1 MAHHMSSILGSAL
14 LTSPLGDTMPTDF
27 PSPEVCVRTASSK
40 SLCRCEDASLSVCAT
55 LQELRGRVLI
65 KGKRLNKLEA
75 SFAEEAAAGEDTDV
89 TEEDESG
96 SDNEN
101 DEEPKESK
109 VRVSSGRFEPLN

>member
-1 MAHHMSSILGSAL
+1 MLLQSI
-14 LTSPLGDTMPTDF
+14 
-27 PSPEVCVRTASSK
+27 RTASSE
-40 SLCRCEDASLSVCAT
+40 SLCRCEDAHSCACAT
-55 LQELRGRVLI
+55 LQELRGRILI

-96 SDNEN
+96 SDSAN

-109 VRVSSGRFEPLN
+109 VRVSSGRFKPLSLLSF

>member
-1 MAHHMSSILGSAL
+1 M
-14 LTSPLGDTMPTDF
+14 
-27 PSPEVCVRTASSK
+27 
-40 SLCRCEDASLSVCAT
+40 CAT
-55 LQELRGRVLI
+55 LQDLRGRFLI

-96 SDNEN
+96 SDSEN

-109 VRVSSGRFEPLN
+109 VRVSSGRFKALLPFSALALVLNLTPSSSSGSRRRS